1 MNLIRL
7 VKIGFQKAGIR
18 VPEKYINK
26 FTLSGVVFFVWL
38 ALFDSYSLIERY
50 QLSRTI
56 SRLEKEKATYLESI
70 EQARLDKSDLERN
83 KEKFAREKYFMHKEN
98 EEVFIVEPKKK

>member
-7 VKIGFQKAGIR
+7 VKIGLQKAGIR
-18 VPEKYINK
+18 IPESYINK
-26 FTLSGVVFFVWL
+26 FSLTGVVFIIWL

-56 SRLEKEKATYLESI
+56 ARLEDEKISYIESI
-70 EQARLDKSDLERN
+70 DKALSDKVDLEKD
-83 KEKFAREKYFMHKEN
+83 KEKFAREKYYMHKQN
-98 EEVFIVEPKKK
+98 EEVFIVEPKKR